1 MEEETGRHT
10 ETWKME
16 KRFHIAPQ
24 KGTVKLKHA
33 FFPHL
38 CEFFV
43 FGEVG
48 RERAVTPNPEPL
60 LAMPCS
66 GRLLCSGFE
75 ELGGYHFFSWPP
87 LLPA

>member
-1 MEEETGRHT
+1 MGRHT

-24 KGTVKLKHA
+24 KGTVNLKHA

-38 CEFFV
+38 CDFFV

-48 RERAVTPNPEPL
+48 REQAVTPNLEVL
-60 LAMPCS
+60 IATPCS
-66 GRLLCSGFE
+66 GCLLCSGSE
-75 ELGGYHFFSWPP
+75 ELGGYRFFSRPP